1 MKRWSKEILLSLKDT
16 SCKVFFVIPPYNDAG
31 VLYHD
36 PEVENI
42 SSALQGGN
50 ALKEPDLPLKNFN
63 GFAIYSQWEMTDEK
77 WKEWDRVNNP

>member
-42 SSALQGGN
+42 SSALQGG
-50 ALKEPDLPLKNFN
+50 AMP
-63 GFAIYSQWEMTDEK
+63 
-77 WKEWDRVNNP
+77 